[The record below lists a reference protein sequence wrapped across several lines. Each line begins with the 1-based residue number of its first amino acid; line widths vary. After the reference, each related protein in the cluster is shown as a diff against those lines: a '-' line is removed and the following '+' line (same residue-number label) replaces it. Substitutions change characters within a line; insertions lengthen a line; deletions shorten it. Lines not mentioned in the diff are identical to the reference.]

1 MDSEKEVSEL
11 GQQRSYQDHNAYL
24 IFASKLIPP
33 EPSPPFLM
41 STPISRVASRGSD
54 RNWSV
59 SQPVWASPAAPCRQQ
74 QQQQQQQPSHTSASN
89 LVIKRCML
97 VHL

>member
-1 MDSEKEVSEL
+1 MESEKWVSEL
-11 GQQRSYQDHNAYL
+11 GQQRSPYLDHTAYL
-24 IFASKLIPP
+24 ILASKLIPP

-59 SQPVWASPAAPCRQQ
+59 SQPV
-74 QQQQQQQPSHTSASN
+74 
-89 LVIKRCML
+89 
-97 VHL
+97 